1 MNMTTIGQIIDES
14 VADRRFFTTATSAFA
29 AVALLLTAIGLAV
42 VVARAV
48 VERRREMA
56 IRAAL
61 GAQTSQLMALAMGH
75 GLAPVVAGA
84 GVGLSA
90 ALIGSRLLTQ
100 FLFGVT
106 PRAPWAYAL
115 VGALVIVVGAAA
127 CLIPARRVTDAS
139 PASLLR
145 AE

>member
-1 MNMTTIGQIIDES
+1 
-14 VADRRFFTTATSAFA
+14 
-29 AVALLLTAIGLAV
+29 
-42 VVARAV
+42 
-48 VERRREMA
+48 
-56 IRAAL
+56 
-61 GAQTSQLMALAMGH
+61 MALAMAH